1 MSFQSVVI
9 LQLKTQHPNMTAQ
22 IIIVIILVFL
32 INLITTLSYSV
43 RIVGIR
49 TGRIAVSF
57 ALFNI
62 LVLISRTAYG
72 FQAPLLAKTIENNI
86 NSGAGENLF
95 EFRLIIF
102 ACSVATIIGGFLIPT
117 FQRILSIAVKK
128 FSIYKSVPSLVLH
141 SFSKVGITS
150 IKESIVVPSSK
161 NIAEID
167 LAREFPWKVFIM
179 NVVAVA
185 IITVGVL
192 AALYAGYLNP
202 EYRTT
207 ASNLSAIINGVAT
220 ILMFIFIDPFL
231 SVMTDDVVLGK
242 TKESLFRKY
251 IVYMVLARL
260 LGTIL
265 AQLIFLPAA
274 QLIAWTAEFI

>member
-1 MSFQSVVI
+1 
-9 LQLKTQHPNMTAQ
+9 MTAQ
-22 IIIVIILVFL
+22 IIVVLILVFL
-32 INLITTLSYSV
+32 INMITTLSYSV

-72 FQAPLLAKTIENNI
+72 FQAPLLAKTIETNI
-86 NSGAGENLF
+86 NSGAGENMF

-117 FQRILSIAVKK
+117 FQRILSIAVEK
-128 FSIYKSVPSLVLH
+128 FSIYKSVPSLLLH
-141 SFSKVGITS
+141 SFSKGGISS
-150 IKESIVVPSSK
+150 IRNNIVIPSTK
-161 NIAEID
+161 NVSEINFKSD
-167 LAREFPWKVFIM
+167 FPWRVFIM

-192 AALYAGYLNP
+192 SALYAGYLNP
-202 EYRTT
+202 EFRST

-251 IVYMVLARL
+251 IVYMVFARL

-265 AQLIFLPAA
+265 AQFIFIPSA
-274 QLIAWTAEFI
+274 QIIAWIAQMI

>member
-1 MSFQSVVI
+1 MQI
-9 LQLKTQHPNMTAQ
+9 Q
-22 IIIVIILVFL
+22 IIVVLILVFL

-62 LVLISRTAYG
+62 LVLVSRTAYG

-86 NSGAGENLF
+86 NTGAGENLF

-102 ACSVATIIGGFLIPT
+102 VSTLATIIGGFLIPT
-117 FQRILSIAVKK
+117 FQRILSVAVEK
-128 FSIYKSVPSLVLH
+128 FSIYKSVPSLILH
-141 SFSKVGITS
+141 SFSKGGITF
-150 IKESIVVPSSK
+150 IKESIAIPSTK
-161 NIAEID
+161 NIALINFGKD
-167 LAREFPWKVFIM
+167 FPWKVFFM
-179 NVVAVA
+179 NIVAVA

-192 AALYAGYLNP
+192 SALYAGYLNP

-207 ASNLSAIINGVAT
+207 ASSLSAIINGVAT

-231 SVMTDDVVLGK
+231 SVMTDEVVLGK

-251 IVYMVLARL
+251 IVYMVFARL
-260 LGTIL
+260 LGTVL
-265 AQLIFLPAA
+265 AQFIFLPSAK
-274 QLIAWTAEFI
+274 LIAWIAEMI

>member
-1 MSFQSVVI
+1 MANQ
-9 LQLKTQHPNMTAQ
+9 
-22 IIIVIILVFL
+22 IVIVLILVFL

-86 NSGAGENLF
+86 VTGAGENLL
-95 EFRLIIF
+95 EFRLIILI
-102 ACSVATIIGGFLIPT
+102 CTIATVIGGILIPT
-117 FQRILSIAVKK
+117 FQRVLSIAVDK
-128 FSIYKSVPSLVLH
+128 FSIYKSVPSLLLH
-141 SFSKVGITS
+141 SFSRGGITS
-150 IKESIVVPSSK
+150 IRDNIVIPSSK
-161 NIAEID
+161 NIKGINLSKD
-167 LAREFPWKVFIM
+167 FPWKVFIM
-179 NVVAVA
+179 NVIAVA

-192 AALYAGYLNP
+192 SALYAGYFNP
-202 EYRTT
+202 EFRAT
-207 ASNLSAIINGVAT
+207 ASNLSAIINGIAT

-242 TKESLFRKY
+242 AKESLFRKY
-251 IVYMVLARL
+251 IVYMVIARV

-265 AQLIFLPAA
+265 AQFIFLPSSR
-274 QLIAWTAEFI
+274 LIAWVAGIT

>member
-1 MSFQSVVI
+1 
-9 LQLKTQHPNMTAQ
+9 MTTQ
-22 IIIVIILVFL
+22 IILVLFLVFL

-43 RIVGIR
+43 RIVGVR

-86 NSGAGENLF
+86 NTGAGENLF

-102 ACSVATIIGGFLIPT
+102 ACSLATIIGGFLIPT
-117 FQRILSIAVKK
+117 FQRILSIAVEK
-128 FSIYKSVPSLVLH
+128 FSIYKSVPSLILH
-141 SFSKVGITS
+141 SFSKTGITS
-150 IKESIVVPSSK
+150 IKDSIVIPSTSNVAQISFK
-161 NIAEID
+161 SN
-167 LAREFPWKVFIM
+167 FPWKVFIM
-179 NVVAVA
+179 NIVAVA

-192 AALYAGYLNP
+192 SALYAGYLNP
-202 EYRTT
+202 EYRST
-207 ASNLSAIINGVAT
+207 ASNLSAIINGIAT

-231 SVMTDDVVLGK
+231 SIMTDDVVLGR

-251 IVYMVLARL
+251 IVYMVFARL
-260 LGTIL
+260 LGTVL
-265 AQLIFLPAA
+265 AQFIFIPSA
-274 QLIAWTAEFI
+274 QIIAWIAEKI

>member
-1 MSFQSVVI
+1 
-9 LQLKTQHPNMTAQ
+9 MTAQ
-22 IIIVIILVFL
+22 IIVVLILVFL

-62 LVLISRTAYG
+62 LVLISRTSYG

-95 EFRLIIF
+95 EFRLIILT
-102 ACSVATIIGGFLIPT
+102 CTIATIIGGFLIPT
-117 FQRILSIAVKK
+117 FQRILTMAVGK
-128 FSIYKSVPSLVLH
+128 FSIYKSVPSLILH
-141 SFSKVGITS
+141 GFSKGGITS
-150 IKESIVVPSSK
+150 IKDSIVIPSTK
-161 NIAEID
+161 NVEQ
-167 LAREFPWKVFIM
+167 LNFKSNFPWRVFIM
-179 NVVAVA
+179 NIIAVS

-192 AALYAGYLNP
+192 SALYAGYLNP
-202 EYRTT
+202 EFRST

-260 LGTIL
+260 LGTVV
-265 AQLIFLPAA
+265 AQFIFIPSA
-274 QLIAWTAEFI
+274 QIIAWMAEII